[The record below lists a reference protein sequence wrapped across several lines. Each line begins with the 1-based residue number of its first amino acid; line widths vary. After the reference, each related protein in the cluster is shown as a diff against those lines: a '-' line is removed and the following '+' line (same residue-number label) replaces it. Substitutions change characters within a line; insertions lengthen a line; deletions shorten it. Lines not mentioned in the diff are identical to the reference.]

1 MDLFNLKGLLLAIIV
16 FVPLERLF
24 AMHHDQPVFR
34 PQWTND
40 LVYVLVNGL
49 LIRLGLGIV
58 MLGAILLGTWLV
70 PASVQHWVGA
80 LPFWIQLPAL
90 VILSDIGFYSVHR
103 LFHKV
108 PFLWKF
114 HAVHHS
120 IEDLDW
126 LAAHRV
132 HPVDQIL
139 TKGVSLLPVFA
150 LGFSTTAIAVY
161 FVIYH
166 WQSLLI
172 HSNVGI
178 SFGPLRWLVA
188 SPQFHH
194 WHHANHQEAFDKNF
208 AGQLSILDKIF
219 GTLHM
224 PGNSVPTRYGTD
236 DPVPRGYIP
245 QLLYP
250 FGPPSGALA
259 VTSPHPGEADTGQ
272 GSAENVGKI
281 PTGA

>member
-1 MDLFNLKGLLLAIIV
+1 
-16 FVPLERLF
+16 
-24 AMHHDQPVFR
+24 MHHDQPVLR

-40 LVYVLVNGL
+40 LVYVLINGL
-49 LIRLGLGIV
+49 LIRIGLGIAI
-58 MLGAILLGTWLV
+58 LGAVLLGAWLV
-70 PASVQHWVGA
+70 PASIQHWVGS
-80 LPFWIQLPAL
+80 LPFLIQLPVL
-90 VILSDIGFYSVHR
+90 IILSDIGFYSVHR
-103 LFHKV
+103 LFHKI

-150 LGFSTTAIAVY
+150 LGFSTAAIAAY
-161 FVIYH
+161 AVIYH

-172 HSNVGI
+172 HSNVRI

-194 WHHANHQEAFDKNF
+194 WHHANHKEAFDKNF
-208 AGQLSILDKIF
+208 AGHRPIVGSGQNF
-219 GTLHM
+219 
-224 PGNSVPTRYGTD
+224 R
-236 DPVPRGYIP
+236 DPAYARR
-245 QLLYP
+245 
-250 FGPPSGALA
+250 FR
-259 VTSPHPGEADTGQ
+259 ADPLRNRR
-272 GSAENVGKI
+272 SRPA
-281 PTGA
+281 